1 MTPTASRL
9 PLWLK
14 LIYTAFVAVLVPTYW
29 YHYGPGNFLYFCDLA
44 LLLTGVALGMESAV
58 LVSACAVGILLTQ
71 VLWMLD
77 FLLTGL
83 GPVNTNCTKPI

>member
-9 PLWLK
+9 PLWFK

-44 LLLTGVALGMESAV
+44 LLLTGVAT
-58 LVSACAVGILLTQ
+58 ACA
-71 VLWMLD
+71 
-77 FLLTGL
+77 
-83 GPVNTNCTKPI
+83 PR